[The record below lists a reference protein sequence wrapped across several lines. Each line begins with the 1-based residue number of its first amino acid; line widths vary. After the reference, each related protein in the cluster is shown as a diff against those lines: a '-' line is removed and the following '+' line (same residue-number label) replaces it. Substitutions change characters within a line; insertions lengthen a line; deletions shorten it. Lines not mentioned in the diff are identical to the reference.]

1 MTEQVIL
8 VDENDCETGLMEKMR
23 VHRQARLHRA
33 FSVLVFNKSGDVLL
47 QRRAHSKYHCGDLW
61 ANTCCSHPRK
71 GEAVEQAAHRR
82 LSEEMGFDCPLA
94 EKYAF
99 TYKAELD
106 HGLTEHEFDHV
117 FFGEYDGQVNP
128 NPEEVCETK
137 WIAPSELRK
146 DLAQNPEKYTPW
158 FRKIAEKTLG

>member
-1 MTEQVIL
+1 
-8 VDENDCETGLMEKMR
+8 
-23 VHRQARLHRA
+23 
-33 FSVLVFNKSGDVLL
+33 
-47 QRRAHSKYHCGDLW
+47 
-61 ANTCCSHPRK
+61 
-71 GEAVEQAAHRR
+71 
-82 LSEEMGFDCPLA
+82 
-94 EKYAF
+94 
-99 TYKAELD
+99 
-106 HGLTEHEFDHV
+106 FDHV